1 MVQSCCNLAVVAG
14 ASFLFAVGCG
24 GAAQNV
30 ESVKSTP
37 AEKTDAPRAATTSK
51 SKGQGKTIEDAVQ
64 LCLSDE
70 DEPRTD
76 YPYIAEYQCSDGSIP
91 LEGKL
96 LSAARSRVG
105 NVGAGPDGHIIDL
118 YEIPCP
124 TGKVRVF
131 VDGYHCKSEGMT
143 KVDPEHL
150 TRQQLLLLARGV
162 RIRHDDPSSREG
174 MKLRKYFVTWLT
186 ATPQVSIV
194 LCDVRGLLSGP
205 DKPEYLAEYIIS
217 LGAAVIED
225 GHDPVDPINTH
236 LAAFAGV
243 AKYYQAVL
251 REEGQSA
258 RDANLDKLVQM
269 LQNGELKKKLPKL
282 LKGCKLDGMGVRY

>member
-1 MVQSCCNLAVVAG
+1 MVLSGCNWAIVAA
-14 ASFLFAVGCG
+14 ASLVFGIGCG

-30 ESVKSTP
+30 ERVKSTP
-37 AEKTDAPRAATTSK
+37 AEGTDAPRAAITSDV
-51 SKGQGKTIEDAVQ
+51 KGQGKTIEDAVQ

-143 KVDPEHL
+143 KVDPGHL
-150 TRQQLLLLARGV
+150 TREQLLVLARGM

-174 MKLRKYFVTWLT
+174 TKLRQYFVTWLT
-186 ATPQVSIV
+186 ATPQVSLV
-194 LCDVRGLLSGP
+194 LCDVRDLLAGP

-225 GHDPVDPINTH
+225 GHDPVNPISTH

-258 RDANLDKLVQM
+258 RDSKLDKLVQM
-269 LQNGELKKKLPKL
+269 LQSGELEKKLPAM
-282 LKGCKLDGMGVRY
+282 LKGCKTQEMGVRY